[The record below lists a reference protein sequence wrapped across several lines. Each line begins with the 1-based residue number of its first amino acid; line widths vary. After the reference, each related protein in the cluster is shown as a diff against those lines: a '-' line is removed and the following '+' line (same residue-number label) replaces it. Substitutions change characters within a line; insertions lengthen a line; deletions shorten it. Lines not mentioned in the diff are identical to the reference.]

1 MRVLATGQQGGGHLG
16 HVEMRLYKWGSR
28 TIWILILKRN
38 KLAFMGTYCNA
49 STVLNIYKHEVI

>member
-1 MRVLATGQQGGGHLG
+1 
-16 HVEMRLYKWGSR
+16 MRLYKWGSR